1 MISEINTV
9 YNCIRAVVAKCI
21 DLTTILHITATSVL
35 TVLDTS
41 TCILLEYF
49 LKNFIKENT
58 DMNTLENVS

>member
-41 TCILLEYF
+41 ILLEYF

>member
-41 TCILLEYF
+41 ILLEYF

-58 DMNTLENVS
+58 DRNTLENVS

>member
-9 YNCIRAVVAKCI
+9 YNCIRAVVAKRI

-41 TCILLEYF
+41 ILLEYF